1 MKVEIYS
8 DVACPWCYIG
18 QRRFQR
24 ALAALPLGNRVEVVY
39 RSYQLDP
46 TMPHDPV
53 PMNEYLQRRFG
64 ARSEGMQQQVAEA
77 ARGEGIEIDFA
88 GGVIVNTLTA
98 HRLLRLAEQEYG
110 VAVQRGLTE
119 KLFEAHFERGQDISN
134 HGVLSDLAAAVGTD
148 VARVRD
154 YLGSGEGLKETRAA
168 IEAASA
174 LGVRAVPTFV
184 FDGQHA
190 LEGAQ
195 PTSTFL
201 QVIEQLDAAATKSGS
216 GSEGDAYCVDG
227 ACSV

>member
-1 MKVEIYS
+1 
-8 DVACPWCYIG
+8 
-18 QRRFQR
+18 
-24 ALAALPLGNRVEVVY
+24 
-39 RSYQLDP
+39 
-46 TMPHDPV
+46 MPQDSV
-53 PMNEYLQRRFG
+53 PMSEHLRGRFG
-64 ARSEGMQQQVAEA
+64 ARSEGMQKQVAEA
-77 ARGEGIEIDFA
+77 ARGAGIEIDFA
-88 GGVIVNTLTA
+88 SGLIVNTLTA
-98 HRLLRLAEQEYG
+98 HRLLWLAEQEYG

-119 KLFEAHFERGQDISN
+119 KLFEAHFERGQNISN
-134 HGVLSDLAAAVGTD
+134 HGVLSDLAAAVGMD

-190 LEGAQ
+190 LAGAQ

-201 QVIEQLDAAATKSGS
+201 QVIEQLDAAATKSAS
-216 GSEGDAYCVDG
+216 GSEGDAYCADG